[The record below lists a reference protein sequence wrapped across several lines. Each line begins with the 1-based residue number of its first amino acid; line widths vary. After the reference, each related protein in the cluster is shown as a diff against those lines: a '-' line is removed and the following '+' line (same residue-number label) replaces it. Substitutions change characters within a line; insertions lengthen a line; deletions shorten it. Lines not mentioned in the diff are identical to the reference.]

1 MCYKNRLF
9 DKNVIDKNESYIL
22 FYTFPTYQVG
32 MTNVFQTQGYLSIS
46 LGWRFETFWRFFSQK
61 TKSFQKII
69 TFTIFMKNGG
79 STVASKN
86 QALNSD
92 WAKKLTK
99 KDTNLIFFQWKLRC
113 CFFQFWCRV
122 DTWVDTWTSILLW
135 NYVSILW
142 KIVKMQ
148 NFKVK

>member
-1 MCYKNRLF
+1 MLF
-9 DKNVIDKNESYIL
+9 FNVIDKNESWIL

-99 KDTNLIFFQWKLRC
+99 KDTNLIFFSSESWDVA
-113 CFFQFWCRV
+113 FFNSDVGWTPGWTPGRLFYFEITSQFC
-122 DTWVDTWTSILLW
+122 
-135 NYVSILW
+135 
-142 KIVKMQ
+142 
-148 NFKVK
+148 

>member
-1 MCYKNRLF
+1 MCYKNKLF

-86 QALNSD
+86 QALNWD
-92 WAKKLTK
+92 CAKKLTK
-99 KDTNLIFFQWKLRC
+99 KDTNLIFLSSESWDVAFFNSDVGWTPGWTPGSLFYFEITSQFCEKL
-113 CFFQFWCRV
+113 
-122 DTWVDTWTSILLW
+122 
-135 NYVSILW
+135 
-142 KIVKMQ
+142 
-148 NFKVK
+148 